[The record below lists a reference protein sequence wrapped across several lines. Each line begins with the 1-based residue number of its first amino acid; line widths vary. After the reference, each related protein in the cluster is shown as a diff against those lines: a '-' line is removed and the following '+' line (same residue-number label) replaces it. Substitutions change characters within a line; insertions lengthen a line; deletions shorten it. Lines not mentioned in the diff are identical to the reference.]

1 MQYSGWKK
9 ELQQVEKDPQVLL
22 GKLDLQ
28 HLAARLA
35 DRSQQTFP
43 MRAPRSY
50 TARINPTDPDD
61 VLLRQILP
69 VSEEDTSTGGFGT
82 DPLSESEYQP
92 VPGLLHKYHGRA
104 LLVVTGAC
112 AIHCRYCFRRHF
124 PYADAN
130 PSPNQWNSALE
141 YLNSRKELREIILS
155 GGDPLTLTNDRLGRL
170 FRKLA
175 GIRHLERIRIHSRI
189 PVVLPARIDTGFLDI
204 LHSTRLEPVVVVHA
218 NHAREID
225 ANVVHAIKKL
235 RETGITIF
243 NQAVLLRGIND
254 SVPTLTELSNTL
266 FDAGI
271 IPYYLHMLDPV
282 QGAAHF
288 EVEKQKALELM
299 DGLRNTLPGYL
310 VPRLVKEQPGRGS
323 KIPVELIG

>member
-1 MQYSGWKK
+1 MQYSDWKK
-9 ELQQVEKDPQVLL
+9 ELQQTEKDPRVLL
-22 GKLDLQ
+22 GKVDLQ
-28 HLAARLA
+28 HLAAQLA
-35 DRSQQTFP
+35 DRSQQSFP
-43 MRAPRSY
+43 MRAPRSF
-50 TARINPTDPDD
+50 TARIKRADPDD

-69 VSEEDTSTGGFGT
+69 VSEEDTSTGGFET

-92 VPGLLHKYHGRA
+92 VPGILHKYHGRA

-130 PSPNQWNSALE
+130 PSPNQWNSAVE
-141 YLNSRKELREIILS
+141 YLNSREELREIILS

-175 GIRHLERIRIHSRI
+175 DIRHLQRLRIHSRI
-189 PVVLPARIDTGFLDI
+189 PVVLPDRIDTGFLEI
-204 LHSTRLEPVVVVHA
+204 LHSTRFEPVLVVHA

-225 ANVVHAIKKL
+225 TNAIHAINKI
-235 RETGITIF
+235 RQTGVTVF

-254 SVPTLTELSNTL
+254 SIPALKDLSNTL

-288 EVEKQKALELM
+288 EVE
-299 DGLRNTLPGYL
+299 
-310 VPRLVKEQPGRGS
+310 
-323 KIPVELIG
+323 